1 MLSLEQM
8 LDAGVHLG
16 HQVRRWNPKMAPYIY
31 GQRQNV
37 HIIDILQTFICLE
50 EASSFLFK
58 MGKQKKNILFVGTK
72 RQFSSII
79 EGCAMKTNSYYVNH
93 RWIGGLLT
101 NWSTMKVCVEN
112 LRWLT
117 QKDSEG
123 FFERLPKKEASTLR
137 KRKANLEKYF
147 GGVQNMESIPDLV
160 ILVGQQRELNAVKEC
175 IKLQIPLIT
184 IVDTNCDPTLTDFFI
199 PGNDDSVRSVEL
211 LLGELTDS
219 IIKGQRSAS

>member
-117 QKDSEG
+117 QKDSE
-123 FFERLPKKEASTLR
+123 
-137 KRKANLEKYF
+137 Y
-147 GGVQNMESIPDLV
+147 
-160 ILVGQQRELNAVKEC
+160 
-175 IKLQIPLIT
+175 
-184 IVDTNCDPTLTDFFI
+184 DF
-199 PGNDDSVRSVEL
+199 
-211 LLGELTDS
+211 
-219 IIKGQRSAS
+219 